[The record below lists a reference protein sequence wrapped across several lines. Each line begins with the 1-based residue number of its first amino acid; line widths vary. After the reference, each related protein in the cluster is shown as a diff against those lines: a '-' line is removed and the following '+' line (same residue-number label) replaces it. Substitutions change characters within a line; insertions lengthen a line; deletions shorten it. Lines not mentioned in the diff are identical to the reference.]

1 MADES
6 ISKKTLIE
14 VDIASEDANSK
25 MSSLATTI
33 NQVAASVKELQTVT
47 KNSSA
52 SLNDYAEKLAQS
64 KLTAQQNREEIT
76 RLNLAKRQEKD
87 ATDKAKGSIVAAKG
101 SYDEAQ
107 KSLTA
112 LGRAIKSVEGG
123 FKSTDPAI
131 QKQIAEYNKLN
142 GELKKFDAQMG
153 NHQRNVGNY
162 EGALKGLEGV
172 LDKII
177 PGFGQLQGV
186 LKGAA
191 QVIGFMPVSTK
202 KAEGGITALAKTTED
217 VTAKTERATLGFKNF
232 QTGAT
237 ASGSEATVAAEG
249 VEGLSGAMLGI
260 VTAAAAVIGIFAVIA
275 KHFMELTPN
284 ADALGQRFAY
294 LKGALR
300 GFMDDIGQ
308 GVGFGQL
315 AEDMKKTAQEAANLK
330 MALQDL
336 SRAQSQDIVDDA
348 KADAQIAELQLK
360 MRNRRNTPAQEKAY
374 FDQIQKISEDK
385 YKGNKDLADKQYE
398 LAIKTATNS
407 KRFTDQEI
415 ADLRRLGVEY
425 AIQLDKQKGLVNG
438 ADDIKAIVEA
448 QQKQIET
455 SKERTMVEERAQN
468 RLDAINMKAE
478 GEAAKQQQ
486 LLDKIRQETEQAN
499 SERIASIA
507 RTLDFQREEFG
518 KELADADEHY
528 RQLIFKQEQFIER
541 QQAIIANPKNSPKV
555 KAAAKQA
562 IGAGRADIA
571 QLRKEQYANQEKLLQ
586 DHSKKMLEETQRA
599 ANDLAQLQIA
609 SIEDAQ
615 ERERQF
621 EELQYKEKNQA
632 LSKEG
637 TLLNENQA
645 KLIAEIKTATGE
657 RKTVLQKELENTQT
671 LIETANDKRREL
683 QLQHQQKQ
691 LDDLKQ
697 FSDQKQAIED
707 QTSVLKTSKSTVFE
721 GDKES
726 LKAEQKQLLDK
737 YNADVS
743 VKGLTDEKKLE
754 LEQEYLN
761 RSKQLN
767 DTYIQNR
774 TAYELQM
781 ASQVSNAGFS
791 ILQQSLQ
798 RSAQAQDVALNKQ
811 KDHDLQNTALTSTQ
825 KYIVNEKYRVKEGQ
839 AKVKQFKQEQKIN
852 IAKALIDGYLG
863 IQKSLAEWG
872 MPFAIPFIAATGL
885 ETALQVTAIAA
896 QKAPA
901 YAKGGTFQSDGRGS
915 VLPGYSKTD
924 NVNAHLRSGE
934 AVVVSEAMRDPWA
947 KSVVSAINQAYGGRA
962 FDSTPAINWTMPGF
976 ASGGVFNNYLPTSDN
991 GLRPQININQ
1001 SPNRMHPG
1009 DIGQIVG
1016 GISSAIANMPPPV
1029 MDVKDMNYAQ
1039 GRLAGAIDRLSY

>member
-1 MADES
+1 MAEDS
-6 ISKKTLIE
+6 IQKKSLIT
-14 VDIASEDANSK
+14 VQIASQDAETA
-25 MSSLATTI
+25 MESLSAAIKAAAAAT
-33 NQVAASVKELQTVT
+33 KELQTAT

-107 KSLTA
+107 KSLTT

-131 QKQIAEYNKLN
+131 QKQIQEYNKLN
-142 GELKKFDAQMG
+142 SELKKFDAQLG

-162 EGALKGLEGV
+162 EGALDKVSSTLER
-172 LDKII
+172 II
-177 PGFGQLQGV
+177 PGFGQLQGI
-186 LKGAA
+186 LKGAS
-191 QVIGFMPVSTK
+191 QGFNAMKGSTSQ
-202 KAEGGITALAKTTED
+202 ANSALEG
-217 VTAKTERATLGFKNF
+217 
-232 QTGAT
+232 TGPA
-237 ASGSEATVAAEG
+237 AGAAAEG
-249 VEGLSGAMLGI
+249 VEGIGAAMGGLI
-260 VTAAAAVIGIFAVIA
+260 IAAAAVIGIFAAIA
-275 KHFMELTPN
+275 KHFLDLTPN

-308 GVGFGQL
+308 GVGFGKL
-315 AEDMKKTAQEAANLK
+315 ADDMKKTAQEAANLK
-330 MALQDL
+330 MQLQDL

-348 KADAQIAELQLK
+348 KADAAIAELQLK
-360 MRNRRNTPAQEKAY
+360 MRNRRNTPSQEKAY

-448 QQKQIET
+448 QQKQVET
-455 SKERTMVEERAQN
+455 DKERIMVQERAQN

-486 LLDKIRQETEQAN
+486 LLDKIKQETEQAN

-507 RTLDFQREEFG
+507 RTLDFQREVLG

-555 KAAAKQA
+555 KSAAKQA
-562 IGAGRADIA
+562 IGAGRDDIK
-571 QLRKEQYANQEKLLQ
+571 QLRKEQYANQENLLQ
-586 DHSKKMLEETQRA
+586 EHSKKMLEETQRA
-599 ANDLAQLQIA
+599 ANDLAQLQIS
-609 SIEDAQ
+609 SIEDEQ
-615 ERERQF
+615 ERSRQS
-621 EELQYKEKNQA
+621 EELSFKEKNQA

-637 TLLNENQA
+637 VLLNENQT

-657 RKTVLQKELENTQT
+657 RKAILQKELEDTQEK
-671 LIETANDKRREL
+671 ISIANDKRREL
-683 QLQHQQKQ
+683 QLQHQQKE
-691 LDDLKQ
+691 LDDVKK
-697 FSDQKQAIED
+697 FSDQKQSVED
-707 QTSVLKTSKSTVFE
+707 QTAVLKEQGNNTGTNDAE
-721 GDKES
+721 
-726 LKAEQKQLLDK
+726 LLAAEQKQVLNK
-737 YNADVS
+737 YNADLS
-743 VKGLTDEKKLE
+743 AKGLTDEKKLE

-761 RSKQLN
+761 KSKALN
-767 DTYIQNR
+767 D
-774 TAYELQM
+774 AYRQKKKDYDLQI
-781 ASQVSNAGFS
+781 ASQVENAAFS
-791 ILQQSLQ
+791 IIQQNLQ
-798 RSAQAQDVALNKQ
+798 RSAQAQEVAMNRQ
-811 KDHDLQNTALTSTQ
+811 KDHDLQNTALTSSQ
-825 KYIVNEKYRVKEGQ
+825 KYIIQEKYRIKEGQ
-839 AKVKQFKQEQKIN
+839 LKVKQFKQEQQLALAKGVIDTAAAILKASPN
-852 IAKALIDGYLG
+852 VPLMALAGITGALELGVIA
-863 IQKSLAEWG
+863 S
-872 MPFAIPFIAATGL
+872 
-885 ETALQVTAIAA
+885 

-901 YAKGGTFQSDGRGS
+901 YAKGGTFKSDGKGA

-924 NVNAHLRSGE
+924 NINAHLRSGE

-962 FDSTPAINWTMPGF
+962 FDGAPSVSWAMPGF
-976 ASGGVFNNYLPTSDN
+976 ASGGVFNNYLPTNDN
-991 GLRPQININQ
+991 GLRPQIITGN
-1001 SPNRMHPG
+1001 SRMHPD

-1016 GISSAIANMPPPV
+1016 GLSSAIARLPAPI
-1029 MDVKDMNYAQ
+1029 MDVKDVNYQQ
-1039 GRLAGAIDRLSY
+1039 GRLSGAIDRLTY

>member
-1 MADES
+1 MADE

-25 MSSLATTI
+25 MSSLAATI
-33 NQVAASVKELQTVT
+33 NQVATSVKELQTAT

-131 QKQIAEYNKLN
+131 QKQIKEYNKLN
-142 GELKKFDAQMG
+142 SQLKAFDAQLG

-162 EGALKGLEGV
+162 EGALDRVSSTLER
-172 LDKII
+172 II
-177 PGFGQLQGV
+177 PGFGQLQGI

-191 QVIGFMPVSTK
+191 QGFNAMKGSTSQANSALEGSGPAAGVATEGIEGIGAAM
-202 KAEGGITALAKTTED
+202 GGLI
-217 VTAKTERATLGFKNF
+217 
-232 QTGAT
+232 
-237 ASGSEATVAAEG
+237 
-249 VEGLSGAMLGI
+249 I
-260 VTAAAAVIGIFAVIA
+260 AAAAVIGIFAAIA
-275 KHFMELTPN
+275 KHFMDLTPN

-486 LLDKIRQETEQAN
+486 LFDKIKQETEQAN
-499 SERIASIA
+499 SERIASIT

-562 IGAGRADIA
+562 IGAGRADIT

-586 DHSKKMLEETQRA
+586 EHSKRMLEETQRA
-599 ANDLAQLQIA
+599 ANDLAQLQIT

-657 RKTVLQKELENTQT
+657 RKAVLQKELENTQA

-691 LDDLKQ
+691 LDDLKR

-707 QTSVLKTSKSTVFE
+707 QTAVLKTSKSSVFE
-721 GDKES
+721 GDKEL

-761 RSKQLN
+761 KSKQLN
-767 DTYIQNR
+767 DTYVQNR

-901 YAKGGTFQSDGRGS
+901 YAKGGTFQSDGRGN

-962 FDSTPAINWTMPGF
+962 FDNTPAINWTMPGF

-1039 GRLAGAIDRLSY
+1039 GRLAGAIDRLTY